1 MKSNILILLFLLS
14 ASSCIVDENVKLN
27 NKEYNP
33 DELNDGWKISNP
45 EAEQISADAVHS
57 LYQKFYSENDYVT
70 AISLLIAKNGK
81 IVSEGYC
88 RDKADRDIYH
98 QTQSVTKSITSLVFG
113 VAYDKGYFPNLDTS
127 IAEYFPD
134 YIDATNPRKDIIIK
148 HLLTMKSGLDFENS
162 EDSEQL
168 INYEENSVAF
178 ILQKDLLHTP
188 GTIFKYHDGCPQLIS
203 AMIAKETGMSM
214 AEFADTFLFKPLD
227 IINYRWDNHKDG
239 VTYGANNLWL
249 TPRDMLKIGQLC
261 ANKGTWNGKQIVSE
275 DWLNISTQIYATPT
289 LIGPY
294 GYYWWI
300 RPDNNAFSASG
311 VGGQY
316 IYIIPEKAL
325 VLVFTAE
332 PYASDLIS
340 TLQWDLESE
349 IAPLIQ

>member
-1 MKSNILILLFLLS
+1 MKSNIIILLFLLS
-14 ASSCIVDENVKLN
+14 ASSCIVDENIKLDN
-27 NKEYNP
+27 NDYLP
-33 DELNDGWKISNP
+33 AELNDGWDISTP
-45 EAEQISADAVHS
+45 EAEQASTDAVHS
-57 LYQKFYSENDYVT
+57 LYKKFYSENDYVT

-81 IVSEGYC
+81 IIGEGYC
-88 RDKADRDIYH
+88 RDKTDRDVYH

-113 VAYDKGYFPNLDTS
+113 IACDKGYFPNLDTS
-127 IAEYFPD
+127 IAIYFPN
-134 YIDATNPRKDIIIK
+134 YIDATNPRKGITIK

-162 EDSEQL
+162 KDSEQL

-178 ILQKDLLHTP
+178 TLQKDLLYTP

-203 AMIAKETGMSM
+203 AMITKETGMSM
-214 AEFADTFLFKPLD
+214 AKFADTYLFEPLG
-227 IINYRWDNHKDG
+227 ITNYRWDNHKDG

-261 ANKGTWNGKQIVSE
+261 TNYGTWDGKRIVSE
-275 DWLNISTQIYATPT
+275 DWITKSTQIYATPT

-300 RPDNNAFSASG
+300 RPDNNAFTASG
-311 VGGQY
+311 VGGQH
-316 IYIIPEKAL
+316 IYIVPKQDL

-349 IAPLIQ
+349 IIPLME